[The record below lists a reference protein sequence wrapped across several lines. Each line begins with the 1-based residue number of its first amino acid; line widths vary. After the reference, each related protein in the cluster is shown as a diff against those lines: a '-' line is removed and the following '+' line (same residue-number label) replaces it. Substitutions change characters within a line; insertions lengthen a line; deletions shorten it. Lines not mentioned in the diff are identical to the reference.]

1 MEATPQTRTVSF
13 AEAARVWWKIGW
25 LSFGGPAGQI
35 ALMHRELVERRRWIS
50 ETRFL
55 HALNYCM
62 LLPGPEAQQL
72 ATYIGWLLHRTP
84 GGVVAGGFFVL
95 PGFITILLLS
105 ALYAAFGKAPLV
117 AALFFGLKAAVLAVV
132 LEAVIRVGKRA
143 LKNGFSVALAAAAFI
158 AIFVFQVPFPW
169 IVLAAAVIGC
179 LAPLRLGNGSDS
191 APTEDARLYLVDRM
205 YERGELTHTVAS
217 PRRTIRTALI
227 CLFLW
232 TLPPLLVLAAL
243 GSTHVLFR
251 ESVFFSQTAVVTFGG
266 AYAAL
271 AYVAQRAVQDLQW
284 LTPGEMVDGLALA
297 ETTPGPLILVLQFVG
312 FVAAYRY
319 PGPLD
324 PWLAATLGAIVTT
337 WVIFVP
343 SFLFIFVGAPYVEA
357 LRHVRALR
365 GALAAITAAVVGVI
379 LNLSVW
385 FALHTLFAETRRVE
399 WGAIQLDVPVWSSVD
414 PGALALSV
422 AVAIALLRYKLPLGW
437 TLLASALLGSGYVLL
452 LRSA

>member
-1 MEATPQTRTVSF
+1 M
-13 AEAARVWWKIGW
+13 
-25 LSFGGPAGQI
+25 
-35 ALMHRELVERRRWIS
+35 
-50 ETRFL
+50 
-55 HALNYCM
+55 
-62 LLPGPEAQQL
+62 
-72 ATYIGWLLHRTP
+72 
-84 GGVVAGGFFVL
+84 
-95 PGFITILLLS
+95 
-105 ALYAAFGKAPLV
+105 
-117 AALFFGLKAAVLAVV
+117 
-132 LEAVIRVGKRA
+132 
-143 LKNGFSVALAAAAFI
+143 
-158 AIFVFQVPFPW
+158 
-169 IVLAAAVIGC
+169 
-179 LAPLRLGNGSDS
+179 
-191 APTEDARLYLVDRM
+191 
-205 YERGELTHTVAS
+205 
-217 PRRTIRTALI
+217 
-227 CLFLW
+227 
-232 TLPPLLVLAAL
+232 LAAL

-266 AYAAL
+266 AYAVL

-312 FVAAYRY
+312 FLAAYRY

-385 FALHTLFAETRRVE
+385 FALHTLFSETRRLE
-399 WGAIQLDVPVWSSVD
+399 WGPIQPDVPVWSSLD
-414 PGALALSV
+414 PGALVLSL

-437 TLLASALLGSGYVLL
+437 TLLASALLGAGYVLFI
-452 LRSA
+452 RST